1 MMITSIEVKIY
12 YYFRMS
18 ASISDGTDFESEGG
32 KRKRIS
38 SDQANDSD
46 TEEEPQLTPPPSP
59 NQYDLVEGNTKK

>member
-1 MMITSIEVKIY
+1 
-12 YYFRMS
+12 MS
-18 ASISDGTDFESEGG
+18 ASISDFESEGG

-38 SDQANDSD
+38 SDQAND